1 MTTIVSLSHVSK
13 LYNHGSGIMALKDI
27 SMTVAA
33 GEVILVLG
41 PSGSGKT
48 TLLQLIAGLLEPTH
62 GRVELF
68 GRSPADLSAREQQEL
83 RAYHV
88 GFVFQNFRLLN
99 ALTAAENV
107 AIASEFA
114 GTARR
119 AARERSLHLLR
130 ELGLSGLS
138 ARWPDSMSQ
147 GEQQRV
153 AIARALVNDAQLIL
167 ADEPTASLESS
178 QGLAVIELLHA
189 CARRRNVGV
198 VVASHDTRLIACAD
212 RVLYV
217 RDGTLYARARCT
229 RSA

>member
-1 MTTIVSLSHVSK
+1 
-13 LYNHGSGIMALKDI
+13 
-27 SMTVAA
+27 
-33 GEVILVLG
+33 
-41 PSGSGKT
+41 
-48 TLLQLIAGLLEPTH
+48 
-62 GRVELF
+62 
-68 GRSPADLSAREQQEL
+68 
-83 RAYHV
+83 
-88 GFVFQNFRLLN
+88 
-99 ALTAAENV
+99 
-107 AIASEFA
+107 
-114 GTARR
+114 
-119 AARERSLHLLR
+119 
-130 ELGLSGLS
+130 
-138 ARWPDSMSQ
+138 MSQ